1 MNDHRLQHRHRLQ
14 HLQRRE
20 FVRSLAGGLGSVA
33 LSAMFAES
41 VDAATLSDGRGG
53 AAIRSAMTHR
63 PRAKHHIVLFMPG
76 GPSQMDLFDP
86 KPALAK
92 YAGQRPEAANL
103 RTERTTGGLL
113 PSPFAFKKH
122 GRAGIE
128 VSELLPRL
136 AELADDLCVVRSMY
150 TFNPTHGP
158 ARSLMSSGN
167 IAATRPSMGAWLDYG
182 LGSENQ
188 NLPGFV
194 VLGGGGSDGRS
205 GFLPSKHQGLGL
217 DSRQTEPEKMIAY
230 LRNGQLS
237 EDTQRQQLD
246 LIQQLNQNHAAE
258 FGEDAF
264 LNGRI
269 QAMETAFRMQSEA
282 TDAFDIRLEPQ
293 SIRDEYGDTP
303 FANGCLLA
311 RRLVERGVRSVH
323 VYYGPGQPWDD
334 HNRINKGLRERCP
347 DMDKASAALIQDLKR
362 RGLLD
367 ETVVVWGGE
376 FGRTPVS
383 ESSDGRDHNPYGF
396 TMCMAGGGFQG
407 GVCYGATD
415 ELGFRAVENR
425 VSIHDLHA
433 TLLYVMG
440 IDHEQLTYRYAG
452 RDFRLTDV
460 FGNVM
465 HDLLI

>member
-1 MNDHRLQHRHRLQ
+1 MALNHSFP
-14 HLQRRE
+14 QRRE
-20 FVRSLAGGLGSVA
+20 FIQSLSAGLGSVA
-33 LSAMFAES
+33 LSAMFAEQHVVANPS
-41 VDAATLSDGRGG
+41 TFDEAYGG
-53 AAIRSAMTHR
+53 GKAVTHP
-63 PRAKHHIVLFMPG
+63 PRAKHNIVLFMPG
-76 GPSQMDLFDP
+76 GPSQMDTFDP
-86 KPALAK
+86 KPALDK

-113 PSPFAFKKH
+113 PSPFKFKRH

-128 VSELLPRL
+128 VSELLPNL

-182 LGSENQ
+182 LGSENE

-194 VLGGGGSDGRS
+194 VLGGGGSDSRS
-205 GFLPSKHQGLGL
+205 GFLPSKHQGIGL
-217 DSRQTEPEKMIAY
+217 DSRQTDPEKMIRY
-230 LRNGQLS
+230 LRNEKLS
-237 EDTQRQQLD
+237 DREQRRQLD
-246 LIQQLNQNHAAE
+246 LIQQLNRNHAAS
-258 FGEDAF
+258 FGEDVF

-269 QAMETAFRMQSEA
+269 QAMETAYRMQSEA
-282 TDAFDIRLEPQ
+282 TDAFDVRNEPQ
-293 SIRDEYGDTP
+293 SVRDEYGDSP

-334 HNRINKGLRERCP
+334 HNRINQGLRGRCP
-347 DMDKASAALIQDLKR
+347 DMDKASAALIRDLKR

-367 ETVVVWGGE
+367 ETAVLWGGE

-383 ESSDGRDHNPYGF
+383 ESRDGRDHNPYGF
-396 TMCMAGGGFQG
+396 TMFMAGGGFKG
-407 GVCYGATD
+407 GICYGATD

-425 VSIHDLHA
+425 VSVHDLHA
-433 TLLYVMG
+433 TLLHALG
-440 IDHEQLTYRYAG
+440 IDHENLTYRYAG

-465 HDLLI
+465 HDLLV